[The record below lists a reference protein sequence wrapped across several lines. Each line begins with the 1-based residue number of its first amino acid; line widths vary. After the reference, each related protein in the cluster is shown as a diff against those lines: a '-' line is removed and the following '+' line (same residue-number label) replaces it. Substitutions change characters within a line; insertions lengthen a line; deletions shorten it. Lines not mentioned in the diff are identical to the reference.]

1 MKKILIA
8 YAVGGVG
15 ALSLGTKYLEGDTE
29 LKTLFTD
36 LRIFSADGH
45 PS

>member
-1 MKKILIA
+1 MKKILIVS
-8 YAVGGVG
+8 AVGEGV
-15 ALSLGTKYLEGDTE
+15 LSLGIKYLEGDTE

-36 LRIFSADGH
+36 LRIFSADRH